1 MAPRRGGSGF
11 YYDNS
16 AWSSTTIL
24 SLEYGSYGYG
34 SNHNRYKD
42 LYYAMFAF
50 DILTLIAFIV
60 FLVWSCTI
68 RGNRG
73 LPIKTLNSA
82 LFSFIL
88 SQICTVVVE
97 ALYVASA
104 EVMMYYLISYMLSNF
119 FHYLGICLTFYV
131 FWSLQHRLLSR
142 LTDSGKP
149 YAAVTTVHW
158 ILLALTL
165 LFSLVVWALYVVYVA
180 GNVTYRYFI
189 DVAVWVKVGSAL
201 YIVFWL
207 LSLEVLAWSIFVAVK
222 AGTHRFVSK
231 MPVFALINAAVG
243 WFALT
248 LTSMVIWVR
257 YNLEIR
263 FVVPDYLSTVQAAVS
278 FIFWVVTFVGLL
290 LCCSKWR
297 RLGQEPE
304 KYDAPAQYPYPQY
317 PAGPYPPPPGQ
328 APPGQ
333 YQTPYPN
340 QPHGTAP
347 YYDYAA
353 NPAPTH
359 PVSSPH

>member
-1 MAPRRGGSGF
+1 M
-11 YYDNS
+11 
-16 AWSSTTIL
+16 
-24 SLEYGSYGYG
+24 
-34 SNHNRYKD
+34 
-42 LYYAMFAF
+42 
-50 DILTLIAFIV
+50 
-60 FLVWSCTI
+60 
-68 RGNRG
+68 
-73 LPIKTLNSA
+73 
-82 LFSFIL
+82 
-88 SQICTVVVE
+88 E

-231 MPVFALINAAVG
+231 
-243 WFALT
+243 
-248 LTSMVIWVR
+248 
-257 YNLEIR
+257 
-263 FVVPDYLSTVQAAVS
+263 VS
-278 FIFWVVTFVGLL
+278 FQNPLRAPIFKHISRCPF
-290 LCCSKWR
+290 SR
-297 RLGQEPE
+297 
-304 KYDAPAQYPYPQY
+304 
-317 PAGPYPPPPGQ
+317 
-328 APPGQ
+328 
-333 YQTPYPN
+333 
-340 QPHGTAP
+340 
-347 YYDYAA
+347 
-353 NPAPTH
+353 
-359 PVSSPH
+359 